1 MRLFYFLK
9 REVVEKES
17 QFSLTYLVFIDKGVF
32 QKKEKIHLVKNKRPR
47 NIRTAER
54 RTA

>member
-17 QFSLTYLVFIDKGVF
+17 QFSLTYLVFIDKGVC
-32 QKKEKIHLVKNKRPR
+32 QKKEKSILLKIKGPV
-47 NIRTAER
+47 T
-54 RTA
+54 

>member
-17 QFSLTYLVFIDKGVF
+17 QFSLTYLVFIDKVVC
-32 QKKEKIHLVKNKRPR
+32 QKKENSILLKIKSPV
-47 NIRTAER
+47 T
-54 RTA
+54 

>member
-17 QFSLTYLVFIDKGVF
+17 QFSLTYLVFIDKGVC
-32 QKKEKIHLVKNKRPR
+32 QKKKKSILLKIKGPV
-47 NIRTAER
+47 T
-54 RTA
+54 